1 LFNISIKNSTS
12 FKVKVLQDIHTPLLT
27 LHPSFEIQI
36 AKAKGV
42 KKLPKL
48 E

>member
-1 LFNISIKNSTS
+1 LINNFTS
-12 FKVKVLQDIHTPLLT
+12 FKVKALQDIRTSLLAQ
-27 LHPSFEIQI
+27 HPSSEIQT

-42 KKLPKL
+42 RKFPKL